1 MCPVLYRDSLL
12 LDIPILATFN
22 SGNPNN
28 KFPETGVHLN
38 MSHFFFF
45 KALNYSEAFNTKWVV
60 SP

>member
-1 MCPVLYRDSLL
+1 MMCPVLYRDSLL

-38 MSHFFFF
+38 MSHFFL
-45 KALNYSEAFNTKWVV
+45 ALTYCGAFNTK
-60 SP
+60 

>member
-38 MSHFFFF
+38 MSHFFF
-45 KALNYSEAFNTKWVV
+45 
-60 SP
+60 